1 MISDKI
7 REQEINYKA
16 PSASTE
22 TELQI
27 ILTRVT
33 WLSLNARDILS
44 EAYLI
49 IQNME

>member
-33 WLSLNARDILS
+33 WLSLNLPGIFCLKH
-44 EAYLI
+44 I
-49 IQNME
+49 